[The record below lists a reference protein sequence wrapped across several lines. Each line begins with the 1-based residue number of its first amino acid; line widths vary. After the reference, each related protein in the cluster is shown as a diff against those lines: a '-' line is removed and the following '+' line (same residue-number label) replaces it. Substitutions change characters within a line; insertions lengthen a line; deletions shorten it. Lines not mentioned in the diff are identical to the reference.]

1 MKALTLYYNLDSKI
15 ANRKCILEKQESRIV
30 ITKEAQL
37 NRNCFVFKQIN
48 GVLRGFW
55 PNSR

>member
-15 ANRKCILEKQESRIV
+15 ANRKCILEKQKSRIV
-30 ITKEAQL
+30 ITKEARL
-37 NRNCFVFKQIN
+37 NGNYFVFKQIN

-55 PNSR
+55 PNYR